1 MKLVIKGDANK
12 VERLEKELRLR
23 LKRDGLNASLIK
35 GKGKEKP
42 EETKTTTGDD
52 KKPHWK
58 EVVAAVGAAK
68 TLEDLEQFKSDDR
81 ASVIKAVAE
90 RELELEAI

>member
-42 EETKTTTGDD
+42 EIKTTTDDD

-58 EVVAAVGAAK
+58 EVVAAIGAAE

-81 ASVIKAVAE
+81 ASVIKALAE
-90 RELELEAI
+90 KELELEAI

>member
-1 MKLVIKGDANK
+1 MLIIKGDLPPIA
-12 VERLEKELRLR
+12 RLSKELRLR
-23 LKRDGLNASLIK
+23 LKRDNLSMSIAD
-35 GKGKEKP
+35 GKEKP
-42 EETKTTTGDD
+42 EIKTTTDD
-52 KKPHWK
+52 ENKKPHWK
-58 EVVAAVGAAK
+58 EVVAAIGAAK